1 MCASPLHRRP
11 PQSEPQARSD
21 PRTQSDPRD
30 LTPKRSPWVTSV
42 STVFPHHANPLGTAF
57 GGYVLELL
65 DVNAAIACFR
75 FARTQVVTASTEPVD
90 FRNPVHVGEIAE
102 VRSRVIW
109 TGRTSM
115 IVRCELT
122 AEDAFSGERRL
133 CTIGHLN
140 FVALDADGRPTPVPP
155 LLVESDEE
163 SAHWAEGE
171 RVRAAILK
179 RRKASS
185 SANDC

>member
-1 MCASPLHRRP
+1 MPSSPVRHESP
-11 PQSEPQARSD
+11 PSD
-21 PRTQSDPRD
+21 ERAATPR
-30 LTPKRSPWVTSV
+30 RSPWVTSV
-42 STVFPHHANPLGTAF
+42 GTVFPHHANPLGTAF

-65 DVNAAIACFR
+65 DVTSAIACFR

-122 AEDAFSGERRL
+122 GENPFSGERRL

-140 FVALDADGRPTPVPP
+140 FVALDRDGHPTPVPR
-155 LLVESDEE
+155 LLVETDEE
-163 SAHWAEGE
+163 RAHWLEGE

-179 RRKASS
+179 RRAAPEPSPSS
-185 SANDC
+185 DGDHGP